1 MVSVQAALAGPV
13 APGGAGVVGG
23 AGGVPVAA
31 VLGPTDQGA
40 APDASSLKALEAAV
54 QQLQAMA
61 LSPGGSSR
69 KPEDKKK
76 KKKSRKNKKKKR
88 SRSSSRSSASSNE
101 FVELVRKDVLD
112 P

>member
-1 MVSVQAALAGPV
+1 V
-13 APGGAGVVGG
+13 
-23 AGGVPVAA
+23 GGVPVAA

-76 KKKSRKNKKKKR
+76 KKKSRKNKKKKKKR